1 MEAGSEYLRK
11 KKYKLSVKGRYYWTA
26 ATVPPT
32 RRPLAAAFLRNTE
45 RSYQQLN
52 INNAV

>member
-1 MEAGSEYLRK
+1 MEAARNIFVK
-11 KKYKLSVKGRYYWTA
+11 RYKLSVKGRYWTA
-26 ATVPPT
+26 VTVPPP
-32 RRPLAAAFLRNTE
+32 RPLAVPFLRNTE